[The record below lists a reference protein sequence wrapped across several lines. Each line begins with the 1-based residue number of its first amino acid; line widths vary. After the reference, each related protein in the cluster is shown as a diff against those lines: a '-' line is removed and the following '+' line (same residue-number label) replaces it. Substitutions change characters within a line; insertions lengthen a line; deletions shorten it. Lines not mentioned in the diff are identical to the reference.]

1 MRGFLCIIFVFKKG
15 NGGKPMLPS
24 EFTERMENLLG
35 EEYPAFYA
43 ALAEEAVKGVRV
55 NRTKVSIAK
64 FKEVWGGA
72 LTPISYT
79 RDGFIPQSCEGIGL
93 TPEHHAGMIY
103 VQDPGAMAT
112 VNAGD
117 FGCGLRILDA
127 CAAPGGKSSQLSLIA
142 GEDGVLLSNEYMPKR
157 AKIIVSNFERLGI
170 KNAVVTSLDTA
181 EIGKMYEAYFDLV
194 LIDAPCSGE
203 GMFRKY
209 GYASDEWSPEN
220 VITSAKRQTEILNNL
235 SGTVRPGGYI
245 LYSTCTYSTEEN
257 EEVIGKFLDAHGD
270 FRLLSVSDE
279 LIRATAPGITPK
291 GYEGHPFHLTRRFYP
306 HISQGEG
313 QFIALMQ
320 RDENIPILPT
330 VLYKE
335 AVKLPAKEETA
346 IVNSFFYESL
356 SYRPEGRLIKQGDYV
371 TLVPHTLPLP
381 PHAVF
386 MAGVTVGEVRKGI
399 LFPHHQLFSVYGR
412 LFKRRLDLKAGDTRI
427 TKYLRGEEISAPELS
442 GSGYSAVLYEGAP
455 LGGGKLSS
463 GVLKNHYPKGLRN
476 TK

>member
-1 MRGFLCIIFVFKKG
+1 
-15 NGGKPMLPS
+15 MLPS
-24 EFTERMENLLG
+24 EFTERMERLLG

-43 ALAEEAVKGVRV
+43 ALAENAVKGVRV
-55 NRTKVSIAK
+55 NTPKASIEK
-64 FKEVWGGA
+64 FKEVWNGA

-79 RDGFIPQSCEGIGL
+79 RDGFIPESCEGIGL
-93 TPEHHAGMIY
+93 TPEHHSGIIY

-112 VNAGD
+112 VNARD
-117 FGCGLRILDA
+117 FGSGLRILDA

-181 EIGKMYEAYFDLV
+181 EIGKMYEGYFDLV
-194 LIDAPCSGE
+194 LVDAPCSGE

-209 GYASDEWSPEN
+209 GYASDEWSPAG
-220 VITSAKRQTEILNNL
+220 VLASAKRQTEILNNL
-235 SGTVRPGGYI
+235 SGTVRPGGYL

-257 EEVIGKFLDAHGD
+257 EEVIGKFLDGHGD
-270 FRLLSVSDE
+270 FRLLPVSDG

-306 HISQGEG
+306 HISCGEG

-320 RDENIPILPT
+320 RDENTAILPT
-330 VLYKE
+330 ILYKE
-335 AVKLPAKEETA
+335 VAKSPSKEETA
-346 IVNSFFYESL
+346 IVNKFFDDAFIS
-356 SYRPEGRLIKQGDYV
+356 RPEGRLIKQGEYV
-371 TLVPHTLPLP
+371 TLVSHSLPLP
-381 PHAVF
+381 PLSVF

-412 LFKRRLDLKAGDTRI
+412 HFKQRLDLKAGDGRI
-427 TKYLRGEEISAPELS
+427 AKYLRGEEIPAPELS

>member
-1 MRGFLCIIFVFKKG
+1 
-15 NGGKPMLPS
+15 MLPS
-24 EFTERMENLLG
+24 EFTKRMEELLG
-35 EEYPAFYA
+35 DEYPAFYS
-43 ALAEEAVKGVRV
+43 ALSEEAVKGIRV
-55 NRTKVSIAK
+55 NREKASIEK
-64 FKEVWGGA
+64 FIEVWGSA

-79 RDGFIPQSCEGIGL
+79 RDGFIPECVEGIGL

-112 VNAGD
+112 VNARD
-117 FGCGLRILDA
+117 FGSGLRILDA

-142 GEDGVLLSNEYMPKR
+142 GEGGVLLSNEYMPKR

-181 EIGKMYEAYFDLV
+181 EIGKMYDSYFDLV
-194 LIDAPCSGE
+194 LVDAPCSGE

-220 VITSAKRQTEILNNL
+220 VMSSARRQTEILENL
-235 SGTVRPGGYI
+235 SGTVRSGGYL

-257 EEVIGKFLDAHGD
+257 EEVIGRFLDTHGD
-270 FRLLSVSDE
+270 FRLEPVCEE

-291 GYEGHPFHLTRRFYP
+291 GYEGHPFHLARRFYP
-306 HISQGEG
+306 HISKGEG
-313 QFIALMQ
+313 QFVALMKK
-320 RDENIPILPT
+320 DENDT
-330 VLYKE
+330 VSSSILYKE
-335 AVKLPAKEETA
+335 VVKSPSKEEMA
-346 IVNSFFYESL
+346 IINKFFDEAFIS
-356 SYRPEGRLIKQGDYV
+356 RPEGRLIKQGEYV
-371 TLVPHTLPLP
+371 TLIPHSLPLP
-381 PHAVF
+381 PHSVF
-386 MAGVTVGEVRKGI
+386 MAGVTVGEVRKGF
-399 LFPHHQLFSVYGR
+399 LFPHHQLFSAYGR
-412 LFKRRLDLKAGDTRI
+412 LFKRRLELSVGDERI
-427 TKYLRGEEISAPELS
+427 SKYLRGEEISAPEIS